1 MPGGEFRT
9 HFGAVRLRVL
19 GTGNLK
25 LKLIPLGTDNPPQD
39 LVPIQMSQTTG
50 RYPNQLANMIQQ
62 KAQLEIRTT
71 EFSEV
76 FLLKQVILYVKVV
89 ATGYPR

>member
-19 GTGNLK
+19 GAGNLK
-25 LKLIPLGTDNPPQD
+25 LKLIPLGTDNPPHD
-39 LVPIQMSQTTG
+39 LVDIPMNQVTG
-50 RYPNQLANMIQQ
+50 VYPNQLANMIHQ
-62 KAQLEIRTT
+62 KAQLEIKTT
-71 EFSEV
+71 EIDEV
-76 FLLKQVILYVKVV
+76 FLLKQIIFYVKVV